1 MESQLCQM
9 VFGWGRQVKK
19 HFAKADTDRYTE
31 LIKEQNQPPLYCE
44 WIWFVVLGVVVV
56 VVFRSHLAQAN
67 LKLTLNV
74 ILPASTS

>member
-1 MESQLCQM
+1 M

-19 HFAKADTDRYTE
+19 HFAKADTNRYTE

-56 VVFRSHLAQAN
+56 VVVVETGFL
-67 LKLTLNV
+67 
-74 ILPASTS
+74 